1 MARKT
6 SNLRFK
12 VDVTHVLSNFT
23 KLATIYDMATA
34 NSLQEATEYVH
45 KRMIDIYQQETRH
58 GEHPLTIAKRNA
70 GLDRVDIPSLIQAK
84 PDEEGE
90 MRIGFFD
97 EDVETMRIVYLQEYG
112 GSILISE
119 KMRAWYNAM
128 AFISKGW
135 RPDHAT
141 IGPEM
146 FPEEFQ
152 PLKASTRR
160 VVIPPKFFLR
170 RAFHELGNA
179 AILDNR
185 LAFALESFFRSGRI
199 PEDTV
204 IGGFE
209 AARRNLDDIAGFSGN
224 V

>member
-12 VDVTHVLSNFT
+12 VDVKHVLSNFT
-23 KLATIYDMATA
+23 ELAKQFDMASTA
-34 NSLQEATEYVH
+34 GIAAATTFAH
-45 KRMIDIYQQETRH
+45 KVMIEKYTQETRK
-58 GEHPLTIAKRNA
+58 GEHPLTVAKRNA

-84 PDEEGE
+84 PDAKGD

-97 EDVETMRIVYLQEYG
+97 EDAETMRIVYLQEYG
-112 GSILISE
+112 GSITITE

-128 AFISKGW
+128 AFVSKGW

-152 PLKASTRR
+152 PLRESTSQF
-160 VVIPPKFFLR
+160 VIPPKFFLR
-170 RAFHELGNA
+170 RAFYELGSVNV
-179 AILDNR
+179 LSNR
-185 LAFALESFFRSGRI
+185 LAFALESFFSSGNI
-199 PEDTV
+199 EKGTT
-204 IGGFE
+204 IGGGE
-209 AARRNLDDIAGFSGN
+209 AERRNLDNIGGFSG